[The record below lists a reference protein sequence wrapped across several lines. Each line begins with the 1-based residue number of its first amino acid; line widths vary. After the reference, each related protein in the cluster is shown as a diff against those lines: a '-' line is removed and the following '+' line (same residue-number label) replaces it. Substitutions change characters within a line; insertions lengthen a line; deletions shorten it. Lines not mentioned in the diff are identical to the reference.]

1 MLRIN
6 QLAGLQGSYINRD
19 IKTVDIDTVK
29 KQEEQKSVQSQET
42 SSIIP
47 SSREAEQRKAERVA
61 NLQEISLTFNK
72 KDDYGYIGKDSSL
85 ESLDM
90 QKAISDMQKDSILQ
104 EYQYFVGSANGFVP
118 MEQGMGI
125 LQSASQDGIVIQ
137 K

>member
-72 KDDYGYIGKDSSL
+72 NDDYGYIGKDSSL

>member
-1 MLRIN
+1 MLRIH